1 MSLLHRLHGGYVHE
15 RRTSVLRDVL
25 APWIPAGAKVLDV
38 GCGDGLLA
46 ARIGAARPDVAIE
59 GVDVLVRPEVRI
71 PVRPFDG
78 LRIPYPDRSFDAVLL
93 VDVVHHAEEPETL
106 LRETAR
112 VSRGVVL
119 LKDHT
124 REGFLAGPTLRF
136 MDRVGNLRYGVNI
149 PGSYWP
155 EARWRETLPRLGFEI
170 EAWNAAVPLYPAW
183 AAWWFGRSLHFAARL
198 APSLPRAA
206 ASP

>member
-1 MSLLHRLHGGYVHE
+1 MSLLGRLHGGYVHE
-15 RRTSVLRDVL
+15 RRTTVLRDIL
-25 APWIPAGAKVLDV
+25 TPWIPPGARVLDV

-46 ARIGAARPDVAIE
+46 ERIGEARPDVAIE
-59 GVDVLVRPEVRI
+59 GVEVLVRPEVRI

-78 LRIPYPDRSFDAVLL
+78 LRLPYPDGAFDAVLL
-93 VDVVHHAEEPETL
+93 VDVVHHAEEPEAL
-106 LRETAR
+106 LLETAR

-119 LKDHT
+119 IKDHT

-136 MDRVGNLRYGVNI
+136 MDRVGNARHGVDI

-155 EARWRETLPRLGFEI
+155 ERVWRETLPRLGFEI
-170 EAWNAAVPLYPAW
+170 EAWTADLPLYPAW

-198 APSLPRAA
+198 APSLSRAA

>member
-1 MSLLHRLHGGYVHE
+1 MGLIDRVHGEYVHD
-15 RRTSVLRDVL
+15 RRTTVLRDVL
-25 APWIPAGAKVLDV
+25 SPWIPPGARVLDV

-46 ARIGAARPDVAIE
+46 SRIAQARPDVALE
-59 GVDVLVRPEVRI
+59 GVDVLVRSDVRI

-78 LRIPYPDRSFDAVLL
+78 LRIPYPDRAFDAVLL

-106 LRETAR
+106 LLETAR
-112 VSRGVVL
+112 VCRGVVL

-124 REGFLAGPTLRF
+124 CEGFLAGPTLRF
-136 MDRVGNLRYGVNI
+136 MDRIGNLRHGVDI
-149 PGSYWP
+149 PGNYWP
-155 EARWRETLPRLGFEI
+155 EARWRAALPRLGFRI
-170 EAWNAAVPLYPAW
+170 ETWTGDVPLYPAW

-198 APSLPRAA
+198 TPSLPRAV